1 MAKQI
6 VRLISVIDVDVSGL
20 DALHPEEL
28 GLEELGLEEPHREA
42 LDHLYSLQPHD
53 GAVREIG
60 RIGGFEVVNEVE
72 EIAWIEEDGTFGIDL
87 VRRPKG

>member
-1 MAKQI
+1 MAKQV

-20 DALHPEEL
+20 DRLHPEEL
-28 GLEELGLEEPHREA
+28 ELEEPHREA

-53 GAVREIG
+53 GAVREIS

-72 EIAWIEEDGTFGIDL
+72 EIAWIEEDGTFGINL